1 MTDRSMWT
9 KHVGAGL
16 VILVLLGLHMVVM
29 HLDTTVG
36 AFGVP
41 GSKPIEWP
49 SVLARMKS
57 VGFALSYVL
66 LLAAAL
72 YHGLYGLRN
81 ILLELSPGPA
91 LRATVSYG
99 LLLLGIALFFFGTYV
114 AMMAP
119 AAADAAMSAK
129 VGG

>member
-1 MTDRSMWT
+1 MKDRTLWT
-9 KHVGAGL
+9 WHVGAGL
-16 VILVLLGLHMVVM
+16 VVLVLLGVHMMVM
-29 HLDTTVG
+29 HLDTTIG

-66 LLAAAL
+66 LLGAAL

-81 ILLELSPGPA
+81 ILLELNPGPA

-99 LLLLGIALFFFGTYV
+99 LLLVGLGLFVFGTYV

-119 AAADAAMSAK
+119 AAADAARAGM
-129 VGG
+129 GG